1 MQQVPNPCAQVPDCW
16 PPKPV
21 HSDWNDHLR
30 FTKLDHSSHTPL
42 RQVPRRL
49 FVARHSSL
57 GNFVIWNIL
66 NPKWEKTMKGL
77 IHLANLMSNKVFYL
91 TLKNFEL
98 SKIVTIC
105 SSFFKKFVPS
115 LLNSCIYKS
124 KILVK
129 FFLLIENI
137 CFSCQLWLFEIKI
150 DI

>member
-1 MQQVPNPCAQVPDCW
+1 MTGHIQVKNLILAVIVESNLKLW
-16 PPKPV
+16 VLKIV
-21 HSDWNDHLR
+21 MNV
-30 FTKLDHSSHTPL
+30 FTPMSNFLD
-42 RQVPRRL
+42 V
-49 FVARHSSL
+49 
-57 GNFVIWNIL
+57 NFVIWNLL

-77 IHLANLMSNKVFYL
+77 IHLANLMSNKVFYH

-98 SKIVTIC
+98 SKYPKIVTIC

-137 CFSCQLWLFEIKI
+137 VFMPTVTIWNKK
-150 DI
+150 